1 MSLLGDSTGGIRGI
15 SKRIGVGNWIDK
27 QRASLVQR
35 GINTAKG
42 VRIQPNSNAIR
53 TMLKTQQA
61 KKLLGKFSP
70 GAEDYIDGIIH
81 KTEEWLGTRIK
92 GGLNNYPNVLQHLSE
107 YGSPI
112 HGNRFLVGLT
122 KPKGD
127 DDANWFMQYGANDI
141 DPWKHFKFVV
151 QSASLPSTSISTN
164 AVESPGPE
172 VLMPYQIAYDDIALE
187 VLCTVGKIEQD
198 MHGLPEKRFFD
209 AWMASVIDPWSME
222 IGYRESYVI
231 PEMRISVFGPHDL
244 QLPIMIVTLKNCYP
258 ISMDAVELSHDN
270 NELIK
275 ITVNIHFE
283 KWTYENTSHKPL
295 TAERPQKFEAK
306 QEYDIKGTRPDTTQ
320 YIYDGI
326 ERTTNAIKKLAPKK
340 YLEDIYPPNHP
351 GEGTTLIT

>member
-1 MSLLGDSTGGIRGI
+1 MSLLGDSSGGIRGI
-15 SKRIGVGNWIDK
+15 PKQLGVGNWIDK

-42 VRIQPNSNAIR
+42 VRIRPNSNAIR
-53 TMLKTQQA
+53 AMLKTQQA

-70 GAEDYIDGIIH
+70 GAEDHIDGLIH
-81 KTEEWLGTRIK
+81 KTEGWLGTRVPSTLNKHPDILDHLNYY
-92 GGLNNYPNVLQHLSE
+92 GG
-107 YGSPI
+107 PI
-112 HGNRFLVGLT
+112 HGNRFIVDLH
-122 KPKGD
+122 KPNGD
-127 DDANWFMQYGANDI
+127 SDTDWFFQYGANHI
-141 DPWKHFKFVV
+141 DELKHFKFVV
-151 QSASLPSTSISTN
+151 QSASLPSTNISTN

-209 AWMASVIDPWSME
+209 ARMANVIDPWSME
-222 IGYRESYVI
+222 IGYRESYII
-231 PEMRISVFGPHDL
+231 PEMRILVMGPHDL
-244 QLPIMIVTLKNCYP
+244 NTPVMIVTLKNCYP

-295 TAERPQKFEAK
+295 TVEPPQKFEAK
-306 QEYDIKGTRPDTTQ
+306 QEYDIKATRPDTTRT
-320 YIYDGI
+320 IYDGI
-326 ERTTNAIKKLAPKK
+326 ESATNAASK
-340 YLEDIYPPNHP
+340 YIPTKPNLGNIRTNTWP
-351 GEGTTLIT
+351 M

>member
-15 SKRIGVGNWIDK
+15 SKQLGVGNWIDK
-27 QRASLVQR
+27 QQASLKER

-42 VRIQPNSNAIR
+42 VRIRPNSNAIR
-53 TMLKTQQA
+53 AMLKTQQA

-70 GAEDYIDGIIH
+70 GAEDHIDGLIH
-81 KTEEWLGTRIK
+81 KTEEWLGTRVPSTLNKHPDILDHLNYY
-92 GGLNNYPNVLQHLSE
+92 GG
-107 YGSPI
+107 PI
-112 HGNRFLVGLT
+112 HGNRFIVDLH
-122 KPKGD
+122 KPNGD
-127 DDANWFMQYGANDI
+127 SDTDWFFQYGANHI
-141 DPWKHFKFVV
+141 DELKHFKFVV

-187 VLCTVGKIEQD
+187 VLCTVGQIDQD

-209 AWMASVIDPWSME
+209 AWMSSIIDPWSME
-222 IGYRESYVI
+222 IGYRESYII
-231 PEMRISVFGPHDL
+231 PEMRILVMGPHDL
-244 QLPIMIVTLKNCYP
+244 NTPVMIVTLKNCYP

-295 TAERPQKFEAK
+295 TVEPPQKFEAR
-306 QEYDIKGTRPDTTQ
+306 QEYDIKATRPDTTRT
-320 YIYDGI
+320 IYDGI
-326 ERTTNAIKKLAPKK
+326 ESATNAASK
-340 YLEDIYPPNHP
+340 YIPTKPNL
-351 GEGTTLIT
+351 GNIRTNTWAM